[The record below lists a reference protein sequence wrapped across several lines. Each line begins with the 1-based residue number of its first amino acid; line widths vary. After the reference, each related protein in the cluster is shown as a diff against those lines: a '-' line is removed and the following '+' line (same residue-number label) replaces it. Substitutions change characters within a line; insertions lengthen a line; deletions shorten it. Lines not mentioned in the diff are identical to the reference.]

1 MTAVPD
7 GCHQS
12 LAVGWTSSLA
22 EHHSL
27 NLRVLPVFH
36 PINHSLIQ
44 TLLHQFGLDDILGNC
59 VKNLVKF
66 EVYIIYCS
74 SLIHRDNKKIRLVR
88 DDLSLINQCRIF
100 LITFLSVL
108 CLDIFLHSQRLT
120 WG

>member
-12 LAVGWTSSLA
+12 LAVGWISSLA
-22 EHHSL
+22 EHHSIS
-27 NLRVLPVFH
+27 LRVLPVFH
-36 PINHSLIQ
+36 PTNHSLIQ
-44 TLLHQFGLDDILGNC
+44 ALLHQFDLDDILGNC

-66 EVYIIYCS
+66 EVYIIVCS
-74 SLIHRDNKKIRLVR
+74 SLIHRANKKIRLVR
-88 DDLSLINQCRIF
+88 DDLSLINQCWTF

-108 CLDIFLHSQRLT
+108 CLYISLQSQRLT